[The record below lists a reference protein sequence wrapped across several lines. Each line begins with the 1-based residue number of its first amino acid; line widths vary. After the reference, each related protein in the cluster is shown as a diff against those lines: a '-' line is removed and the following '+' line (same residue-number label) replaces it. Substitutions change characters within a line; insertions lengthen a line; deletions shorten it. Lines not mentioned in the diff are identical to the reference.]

1 MLLRSIYPPYF
12 EMYIYTFLVLD
23 CKKNTPEGE
32 YVNRKILPTIF
43 PELQRSEMLIA
54 SCPPRRIKGFSRK
67 AYLPKA
73 GLAPLREEKN
83 ISAIHCVGQ
92 AALGQKIQQ

>member
-12 EMYIYTFLVLD
+12 ERPICTFMAIEG
-23 CKKNTPEGE
+23 KKITPEGE
-32 YVNRKILPTIF
+32 YVNRKTLPTIF

-67 AYLPKA
+67 AYLPQA

-92 AALGQKIQQ
+92 AAPGQKIQQ